1 MSHRFTIGVE
11 EEFQIVDPASG
22 ELRSHVSELME
33 ASSPGL
39 GEQVKREMHQ
49 SIIEIG
55 TKICADV
62 HELETDMRRMRGE
75 LGAPPKAAACRSRP
89 LERIRFPPGSIR

>member
-33 ASSPGL
+33 ASSAGL
-39 GEQVKREMHQ
+39 GEQVKAEMH
-49 SIIEIG
+49 
-55 TKICADV
+55 
-62 HELETDMRRMRGE
+62 
-75 LGAPPKAAACRSRP
+75 
-89 LERIRFPPGSIR
+89 